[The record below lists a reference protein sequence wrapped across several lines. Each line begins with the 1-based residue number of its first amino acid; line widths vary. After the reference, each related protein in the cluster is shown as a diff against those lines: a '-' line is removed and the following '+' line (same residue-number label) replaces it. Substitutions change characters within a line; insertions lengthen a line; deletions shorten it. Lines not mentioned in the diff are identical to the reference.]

1 MKSYFRSKKYFE
13 VVLFYPYNFWIKFSI
28 SDHCVSQQV
37 QRFAKIRRIWSNFPI
52 LACTK
57 AELRYIM
64 FSVCYSDT
72 PSNQGFFKRQLFWD
86 LPCLEE
92 NNFSPKKTVE
102 VTFMRQRKR
111 LQRRGSPTS
120 QDTDPGA
127 NKGIEGDTIDDSRTM
142 KKKLNLN
149 CVTSESSE
157 SSRSCS
163 TNSTSSSSSSSSSAS
178 EETSKTPLDAIK
190 SSSSSSQEPGPMW
203 PCFIGARAERV
214 NQWWRRAFTTG

>member
-1 MKSYFRSKKYFE
+1 M
-13 VVLFYPYNFWIKFSI
+13 VLFYPYNFWIKFSI

-92 NNFSPKKTVE
+92 NNFSPKKKLWKLLSWGKESDCKYE
-102 VTFMRQRKR
+102 VSDFWWKNN
-111 LQRRGSPTS
+111 LLS
-120 QDTDPGA
+120 QIIAFSSKAAT
-127 NKGIEGDTIDDSRTM
+127 
-142 KKKLNLN
+142 
-149 CVTSESSE
+149 ESSFNFLVF
-157 SSRSCS
+157 CKHYAKCLK
-163 TNSTSSSSSSSSSAS
+163 NKAI
-178 EETSKTPLDAIK
+178 ETGIIL
-190 SSSSSSQEPGPMW
+190 
-203 PCFIGARAERV
+203 
-214 NQWWRRAFTTG
+214 